1 MAGSVG
7 GAAGRLWAALRAG
20 GPESGWLDR
29 VVASALI
36 VGLLVTARPP
46 ATWVWVCWG
55 VTVAGWTLF
64 LIGDGRWPGKI
75 GRLPQ
80 LGLAVA
86 AAAAALT
93 TGIDDGTGLVLT
105 FVVLVMFTALKAS
118 PPWLSL
124 TVVAAATALI
134 TVSEL
139 AAGAPVT
146 RVGLFVGIAAFTTL
160 TGLYR
165 RQFHL
170 RALETAQL
178 LELTRGAHAERAR
191 AAALDERTRI
201 ARELHDVLA
210 HSLGAL
216 GVQLELATVLLEA
229 GDTDDALERVRRA
242 RRLTAD
248 GLDEARA
255 AVNALRNDALP
266 LPDALAELTER
277 HSRDHLGARA
287 EIEVRGLARPVPAAV
302 GVSLTGTAREALTN
316 AARHAPGAPLRMVLE
331 YRPGSVALTI
341 ANGPPERPPAPRSG
355 PPGAGLTGMRERL
368 ALVGGRLRAGA
379 DGRGWTVEAEVPA

>member
-1 MAGSVG
+1 MAGAVG
-7 GAAGRLWAALRAG
+7 GAVRRLWAALRAG

-29 VVASALI
+29 LITSTLI
-36 VGLLVTARPP
+36 VGLLGTARPP
-46 ATWVWVCWG
+46 AGWVWACWG
-55 VTVAGWTLF
+55 VTVAGWVLF
-64 LIGDGRWPGKI
+64 LAGDRRWKGAA
-75 GRLPQ
+75 Q
-80 LGLAVA
+80 VGLAVA

-93 TGIDDGTGLVLT
+93 AGIDDTGLVLT
-105 FVVLVMFTALKAS
+105 FVVLAMFTALPS
-118 PPWLSL
+118 TPPGLSL
-124 TVVAAATALI
+124 AVVAAATALI
-134 TVSEL
+134 TTSEL
-139 AAGAPVT
+139 TMGAPAA
-146 RVGLFVGIAAFTTL
+146 RVGLYVGIAAFTTL

-178 LELTRGAHAERAR
+178 LEQARNAQADRAH

-216 GVQLELATVLLEA
+216 GVQLELATALLEE
-229 GDTDDALERVRRA
+229 GDSDQGLDRVRRA
-242 RRLTAD
+242 RRLAAD

-255 AVNALRNDALP
+255 AVNALRSDALP
-266 LPDALAELTER
+266 LPDALARLAER
-277 HSRDHLGARA
+277 HGRDHLGASA
-287 EIEVRGLARPVPAAV
+287 HVEVRGVTRPVPAAV

-316 AARHAPGAPLRMVLE
+316 AARHAPGAPLRMVLQ

-341 ANGPPERPPAPRSG
+341 ANGGSSRPPAPRSG

-368 ALVGGRLRAGA
+368 ALVGGTLRAGPDA
-379 DGRGWTVEAEVPA
+379 VGDGPGWTVEAEVPA